1 MKRIR
6 IYLALV
12 LLVLFASSALAAEP
26 RAPLAGLKLEPG
38 TSIVL
43 LGDSITHQCLYTQYV
58 EDYFYTRFPGMRLRL
73 HNAGVSGAKARD
85 ALARFDRD
93 VAHYKPAYVT
103 VLLGMNDGLYQPY
116 DQETFSTYHQ
126 DMLALVDR
134 LKEIDATPI
143 LITPTMYDARAARAA
158 GRDAPERNE
167 FYNSVLAYYG
177 AWLRE
182 VAVENGFG
190 FVDMYS
196 PLNNLTLKQRMTNP
210 AFTMLKDAVH
220 PGPGGQAVM
229 AFALVSDL
237 GLQRQVSSIRIVRR
251 RGRPVAK
258 ATGGTV
264 QEVEFTDDGVSFR
277 WSADSLPW
285 VLPEAAAV
293 GAKLCG
299 LGHRMSREALEVHG
313 LAAGQYELLIDD
325 QPVGSYRSV
334 ALERHIE
341 LQSNLKTPQYQQ
353 ALEVAELNKQRN
365 EGPVRALRSEWLRFQ
380 QHDRLQRQ
388 AEQNPDNAK
397 LADEVTQAAK
407 QLEGMEDRITAHEQA
422 ARELED
428 QIFQINQPKT
438 RTYQLRRVTAK
449 KTAK

>member
-1 MKRIR
+1 
-6 IYLALV
+6 
-12 LLVLFASSALAAEP
+12 
-26 RAPLAGLKLEPG
+26 
-38 TSIVL
+38 
-43 LGDSITHQCLYTQYV
+43 
-58 EDYFYTRFPGMRLRL
+58 
-73 HNAGVSGAKARD
+73 
-85 ALARFDRD
+85 
-93 VAHYKPAYVT
+93 
-103 VLLGMNDGLYQPY
+103 
-116 DQETFSTYHQ
+116 
-126 DMLALVDR
+126 
-134 LKEIDATPI
+134 
-143 LITPTMYDARAARAA
+143 
-158 GRDAPERNE
+158 
-167 FYNSVLAYYG
+167 
-177 AWLRE
+177 
-182 VAVENGFG
+182 
-190 FVDMYS
+190 
-196 PLNNLTLKQRMTNP
+196 
-210 AFTMLKDAVH
+210 
-220 PGPGGQAVM
+220 VM

-277 WSADSLPW
+277 WSADALPW
-285 VLPEAAAV
+285 VLPEAAAA
-293 GAKLCG
+293 GAKLCR

-341 LQSNLKTPQYQQ
+341 LQSNPKTPQYQQ
-353 ALEVAELNKQRN
+353 ALQVAELNKQRN

-397 LADEVTQAAK
+397 LADEVAQAAA